1 MTSVARVLLCGGGH
15 AHLEVLRRSWR
26 TPDPRQQMT
35 LVSPDAMFTY
45 SGMVPGVIAG
55 HYDAAEAQ
63 IPLAP
68 LARVAG
74 ATFIEDRVMQ
84 IDLGVRVARLQSGS
98 SLPFDVLS
106 LDVGSTTD
114 LALPGARE
122 HAIAIRPF
130 ERLLAAV
137 DGFRA
142 RIANASLRIAVV
154 GGGAAGV
161 ELAFAIRHGLAQPHK
176 RNEPEISLV
185 TDLPCLL
192 PGHPA
197 GVGARVMRLCAL
209 QNIAVHVDCRA
220 RGVSPSGVATAT
232 GIIGADAVILSTT
245 SVAPPWLAETALARD
260 DGGFVYI
267 TDALQSVSHPFVF
280 AAGDCASRV
289 ADPRPKSGVY
299 AVRAGPPLA
308 HNLRQ
313 YVRRA
318 PLAQHRP
325 QRQALALITTGG
337 RHAIASR
344 PPVRL
349 EGAWVWRWKDRIDRR
364 FVGRYR
370 IGG

>member
-1 MTSVARVLLCGGGH
+1 MTNVARVLLCGGGH
-15 AHLEVLRRSWR
+15 AHLEVLRRSWL
-26 TPDPRQQMT
+26 TPDPRQQVT

-68 LARVAG
+68 LARAAG

-84 IDLGVRVARLQSGS
+84 LDLGNRVARLQSGS

-122 HAIAIRPF
+122 HAIAVRPF

-137 DGFRA
+137 DGLRT
-142 RIANASLRIAVV
+142 RIANASLRVAVV

-161 ELAFAIRHGLAQPHK
+161 ELAFAIRHGLAHPHT

-197 GVGARVMRLCAL
+197 GVGSRAMRLCAL
-209 QNIAVHVDCRA
+209 QNIAVHLDCPA
-220 RGVSPSGVATAT
+220 RGVSPDGVTTAT
-232 GIIGADAVILSTT
+232 GIIGADAVILTTT
-245 SVAPPWLAETALARD
+245 SVAPAVARRN
-260 DGGFVYI
+260 G
-267 TDALQSVSHPFVF
+267 A
-280 AAGDCASRV
+280 R
-289 ADPRPKSGVY
+289 
-299 AVRAGPPLA
+299 
-308 HNLRQ
+308 
-313 YVRRA
+313 VRRT
-318 PLAQHRP
+318 RI
-325 QRQALALITTGG
+325 RQALRT
-337 RHAIASR
+337 RCSR
-344 PPVRL
+344 CPIRSSSPPVIAHRGWL
-349 EGAWVWRWKDRIDRR
+349 IRGRNPASTRCAPAHRSRITSGNTSGARRSRSIVRSAGHWR
-364 FVGRYR
+364 
-370 IGG
+370 